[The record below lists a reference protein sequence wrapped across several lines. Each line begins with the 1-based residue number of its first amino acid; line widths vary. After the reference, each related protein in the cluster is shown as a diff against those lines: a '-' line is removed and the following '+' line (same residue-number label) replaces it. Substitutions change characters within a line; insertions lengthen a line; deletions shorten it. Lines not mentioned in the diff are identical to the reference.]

1 MSRGNYVEQAE
12 TQAPPAELESEGE
25 DPDDYLTCE
34 GINGERL
41 RTKEDYYWFI
51 GEMENAARAFSHN
64 IDFINST
71 SHGAFLKG
79 WLHKTL
85 DLHPLLVKR
94 STNVDSPRFTS
105 ESISETERAERRAS
119 LVSGVK
125 AEQSLKKRGV
135 MCRIG

>member
-1 MSRGNYVEQAE
+1 MLQGGCVATCAVGFAAQFKARSITLIGQDLSLSRGNYVEQAE
-12 TQAPPAELESEGE
+12 TQASSAELDSEGE

-85 DLHPLLVKR
+85 DLHPIACQKVDKR
-94 STNVDSPRFTS
+94 
-105 ESISETERAERRAS
+105 
-119 LVSGVK
+119 
-125 AEQSLKKRGV
+125 
-135 MCRIG
+135 